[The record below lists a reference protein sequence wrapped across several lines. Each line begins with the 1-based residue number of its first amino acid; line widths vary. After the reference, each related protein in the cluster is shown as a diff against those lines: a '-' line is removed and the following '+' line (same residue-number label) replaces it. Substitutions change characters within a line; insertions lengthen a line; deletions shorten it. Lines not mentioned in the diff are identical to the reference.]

1 MFRIPILITLAGIT
15 GFFLYQNENKRI
27 PLVQK
32 TPTTP
37 TTTTT
42 LTTPTPTTPTLTTPT
57 ITTPTQQTLDIDS
70 DDDFSDTASISDLDL

>member
-32 TPTTP
+32 TPPTP
-37 TTTTT
+37 TPPTPT
-42 LTTPTPTTPTLTTPT
+42 LTTPTPTTPTL
-57 ITTPTQQTLDIDS
+57 TTPTQQTLDIDS